1 MNRWGMSTLLA
12 GITQILVKPSQQR
25 SLIFSSLIYY
35 LKPLWQPNTISTR
48 GWWRSFLPSR
58 DVSFHGGATG
68 HSSSPCYRDCLW
80 PHWSSLTLSSKYC
93 MNYMCWVS
101 CPELSSADKDR
112 CSLSCGDGLNL
123 TPPEVRILAWSLC
136 EWIHRRE
143 AILTESNECRPRG
156 CTCFFFFFLNHKTWY
171 STSNCERTQ
180 VSVCWGQVNQEHY

>member
-1 MNRWGMSTLLA
+1 MSLFTE
-12 GITQILVKPSQQR
+12 
-25 SLIFSSLIYY
+25 
-35 LKPLWQPNTISTR
+35 
-48 GWWRSFLPSR
+48 
-58 DVSFHGGATG
+58 GATG

-112 CSLSCGDGLNL
+112 CFLSCGDGLNL

-136 EWIHRRE
+136 QWIHRRE

-156 CTCFFFFFLNHKTWY
+156 CTCLFFLFFFLIIKHDIWLRTVRGLRCLSAEGRLTRNII
-171 STSNCERTQ
+171 NCRKPE
-180 VSVCWGQVNQEHY
+180 VKSMWC